1 MRFFKEDS
9 VLLVVD
15 MQERLLPAM
24 NNNEQLLKNVEKL
37 VEGAKIL
44 GVPTVFTQQYTKGLG
59 ETVESLRN
67 LVGDFSY
74 FEKKEFSCVQN
85 LEVEQELTRI
95 GNKNIIVCGI
105 ESHVCV
111 LQTAIDLMENGY
123 STVVV
128 SDCVS
133 SRKQSDKDTAFDRLA
148 SEGVVF
154 TSYEAILFEMVG
166 SADDP
171 NFKAISKL
179 VK

>member
-15 MQERLLPAM
+15 MQERLVPAM
-24 NNNEQLLKNVEKL
+24 KDSEQLTSNVEKL

-59 ETVESLRN
+59 ETLESIRKISEPFN
-67 LVGDFSY
+67 Y

-85 LEVEQELTRI
+85 LEVEQELARI
-95 GNKNIIVCGI
+95 GNKNIIVCGV

-111 LQTAIDLMENGY
+111 LQTSIDLMENGF
-123 STVVV
+123 TTMVV
-128 SDCVS
+128 SDCVA
-133 SRKQSDKDTAFDRLA
+133 SRKQSDKDTAFDRMA
-148 SEGVVF
+148 SEGVIF

-166 SADDP
+166 SADDE
-171 NFKAISKL
+171 NFRAISKL
-179 VK
+179 IK